1 MSISI
6 FVPSEFCAT
15 VVRWERSLF
24 LPTACLHS
32 STTTLGWGRALAS
45 ARSAFRWKSACSS
58 RSDID
63 GVFGV
68 FDDSLPDGWGRLLVD
83 RLLRSHGIDP
93 FAVSP
98 IARLAIVGSNG
109 MGALEYVPE
118 IPLTSPA
125 TSTDFDELAQECANV
140 LAADGSQDLDTLFA
154 MGGSSGGARPKV
166 LISIDGEDWI
176 VKFASSQDDR
186 DIGESEYRY
195 ALAAKACGIDMPE
208 VRLFPS
214 KRCSGY
220 FGVRRFDR
228 VPDASGVARK
238 VHMVSAGATWTTRLS
253 CASRSS

>member
-1 MSISI
+1 M
-6 FVPSEFCAT
+6 
-15 VVRWERSLF
+15 
-24 LPTACLHS
+24 
-32 STTTLGWGRALAS
+32 
-45 ARSAFRWKSACSS
+45 
-58 RSDID
+58 
-63 GVFGV
+63 
-68 FDDSLPDGWGRLLVD
+68 GRLLVD

-98 IARLAIVGSNG
+98 IARLAIVGFNG

-125 TSTDFDELAQECANV
+125 TSTDFDELARECASV

-154 MGGSSGGARPKV
+154 MGGSLGGARPKV
-166 LISIDGEDWI
+166 LTSIDGDDWI

-214 KRCSGY
+214 SAARVISRTPLRSG
-220 FGVRRFDR
+220 
-228 VPDASGVARK
+228 PDASGVARK
-238 VHMVSAGATWTTRLS
+238 VHMVPPARFGDVASIPTWTTRLS